1 MSDSNLRFYQEICTA
16 FEGYLVANK
25 PTLQNFDP
33 PFDPS
38 FKFETAF
45 WEMLLNGGKRFRPK
59 LLLAVVCAFVR
70 SPQRIK
76 RAFPIALALE
86 VLHTYSLIHDDLPCM
101 DNSPLRRGH
110 PTLHTTYN
118 ETTATLVGDG
128 LNTYAF
134 ELIAC
139 SKLPSPLKVCLVAT
153 LAQCGGVRGM
163 VLGQALD
170 CHFEGQELWRAQL
183 EELHILKTGKLI
195 AASLKMGAL
204 ISKEFSKTPA
214 RLAQTLFDLG
224 LLMGLFFQVRD
235 DIIDA
240 TQSPEQSGK
249 STQADG
255 LKNTYVHLLGL
266 NGAQG
271 YLATLQAQLL
281 ERLEI
286 LPPALK
292 GYLTHLLESLA

>member
-1 MSDSNLRFYQEICTA
+1 MSVCDLHLFNEVCTA
-16 FEGYLVANK
+16 FEGYLRAHK
-25 PTLQNFDP
+25 PTLNTFH
-33 PFDPS
+33 PF
-38 FKFETAF
+38 FEKAL

-70 SPQRIK
+70 SNQRIQQ
-76 RAFPIALALE
+76 AYPIALALE

-134 ELIAC
+134 ELIANA
-139 SKLPSPLKVCLVAT
+139 KLSSPLKVHLVAT

-170 CHFEGQELWRAQL
+170 CHFEGQELEQAEL
-183 EELHILKTGKLI
+183 EELHTLKTGKLI

-204 ISKEFSKTPA
+204 IAKEFSKTPHDLA
-214 RLAQTLFDLG
+214 RILFDLG
-224 LLMGLFFQVRD
+224 LLVGLFFQVRD

-255 LKNTYVHLLGL
+255 LKNTYVRLLGL
-266 NGAQG
+266 EGAQG
-271 YLATLQAQLL
+271 YLCALQAQFLD
-281 ERLEI
+281 RLET
-286 LPPALK
+286 LPHALRT
-292 GYLTHLLESLA
+292 YLTHLLESLA

>member
-1 MSDSNLRFYQEICTA
+1 MDLSFMSTCDLRLFEGVCAA
-16 FEGYLVANK
+16 FENYLKQSAPK
-25 PTLQNFDP
+25 IQTFH
-33 PFDPS
+33 PF
-38 FKFETAF
+38 FEKAF

-70 SPQRIK
+70 SHKRIQE
-76 RAFPIALALE
+76 AHPIALALE

-118 ETTATLVGDG
+118 ETAATLVGDG

-134 ELIAC
+134 ELIAM
-139 SKLPSPLKVCLVAT
+139 SQLKSPLKVRLVAT

-170 CHFEGQELWRAQL
+170 CHFEGQELEQAQL
-183 EELHILKTGKLI
+183 EELHTLKTGKLI

-204 ISKEFSKTPA
+204 IAQEFSKTPKD
-214 RLAQTLFDLG
+214 LTQTLFNLG

-249 STQADG
+249 STHADG
-255 LKNTYVHLLGL
+255 LKNTYVRLLEL
-266 NGAQG
+266 EGARV
-271 YLATLQAQLL
+271 YLSTLQTQLL
-281 ERLEI
+281 ERLAQ